1 MGLILD
7 SSVLIAGER
16 RGESVWE
23 ILERIRT
30 KEGETK
36 SALSVISVLE
46 LTHGI
51 YRAKTDKGRQ
61 RRLEFV
67 EELCHAVPVHPVTL
81 EIAKLAGKIEAEQ
94 SSQGISIAIPDL
106 LIGVTALHLSY
117 SVASLNARHFS
128 SIPGLAVIQL

>member
-51 YRAKTDKGRQ
+51 YRAKTDMGRQ
-61 RRLEFV
+61 RRQEFV
-67 EELCHAVPVHPVTL
+67 EELCHAVPVYPVNGVQCQL
-81 EIAKLAGKIEAEQ
+81 LFADC
-94 SSQGISIAIPDL
+94 SQKR
-106 LIGVTALHLSY
+106 AL
-117 SVASLNARHFS
+117 SL
-128 SIPGLAVIQL
+128 

>member
-67 EELCHAVPVHPVTL
+67 EELCHAVPGSSSTIGNCKTCWQNRGRTI
-81 EIAKLAGKIEAEQ
+81 IARYQHRDSRFTNRRNRAT
-94 SSQGISIAIPDL
+94 P
-106 LIGVTALHLSY
+106 
-117 SVASLNARHFS
+117 
-128 SIPGLAVIQL
+128 